1 MMFTFNDFL
10 NEKTD
15 LTNSPAFLKMKTM
28 LNKIGVKLVN
38 FYLNKRKRLYVLETE
53 NDVEKPSFSIIDNKV
68 FVQLPQSMMSPQNLN
83 DFASQLKKIQK
94 TAVEIEQYFA
104 TMDKSDIAQA

>member
-38 FYLNKRKRLYVLETE
+38 FYLNKRKRLYVLKTE
-53 NDVEKPSFSIIDNKV
+53 NDV
-68 FVQLPQSMMSPQNLN
+68 
-83 DFASQLKKIQK
+83 
-94 TAVEIEQYFA
+94 
-104 TMDKSDIAQA
+104 